1 MIRNMSIPRRL
12 RRYLTWFNSTESFW
26 SFTKARSVRE
36 EIINEVVDYHRVLE
50 GFAQSERLWDRDT
63 QQLFA
68 TMVRPGSGDAW
79 ARELKTLFNLLGTAW
94 VTAQNR
100 IQLTDVGWELL
111 QSADPIKLLEHQVR
125 KYQLGNPQLGPALA
139 ESIRTIPHYV
149 LLKLLLRSYP
159 TPIKKDEFILFVMR
173 VQNHSE
179 ISKVWALLDT
189 YRSLS
194 DKSRE
199 EFYDSV
205 DKEFYEKLERVWSY
219 AARFLTLPRYL
230 EFAPGEVSIADLEE
244 AKRILAWYDQG
255 HNSHIVFISAKDW
268 FSHYGGL
275 DTTPNP
281 LLAADYYRKM
291 GDTKEA
297 VTAYEE
303 AIRQGMAPLNDSAE
317 DYRCRINGEAAIE
330 EWLVENLE
338 RIEPGLSL
346 IERQYETS
354 NAGRIDIL
362 ATDSNDNYVV
372 VELKRDMASDAAL
385 GQLLRYLGWVRLNL
399 SDTNSIRGFVIGKDV
414 DKHMGYAIQAHDV
427 LTSLC
432 NLRKYSDLGV
442 RLKVKR
448 TADDCS
454 ARVEDLTVSKAK
466 RQRRRRRQR
475 RGSG

>member
-1 MIRNMSIPRRL
+1 MSIPRRL

-26 SFTKARSVRE
+26 YFTKARSVRE
-36 EIINEVVDYHRVLE
+36 EIINELVDYHHVLE

-68 TMVRPGSGDAW
+68 TKVSPGSGDAW

-111 QSADPIKLLEHQVR
+111 QSPDPIKLLEHQVR
-125 KYQLGNPQLGPALA
+125 KYQLGNPQLDPALA

-173 VQNHSE
+173 IQNHSK
-179 ISKVWALLDT
+179 ISAVWALLDA

-199 EFYDSV
+199 EFSDSV
-205 DKEFYEKLERVWSY
+205 DKEFYKKLERVWSY

-230 EFAPGEVSIADLEE
+230 EFAPGQVSIADHDE
-244 AKRILAWYDQG
+244 AKRILVWYDQG
-255 HNSHIVFISAKDW
+255 HNTHVVFRSPKDW
-268 FSHYGGL
+268 FSHYGGV

-281 LLAADYYRKM
+281 LLAANYYRKI

-297 VTAYEE
+297 ITAYEE
-303 AIRQGMAPLNDSAE
+303 AIRKGMAPLNDSAE

-330 EWLVENLE
+330 DWLVEHLE

-346 IERQYETS
+346 IGRQYETS
-354 NAGRIDIL
+354 SAGRIDIL
-362 ATDSNDNYVV
+362 ARDSDDNYVV

-399 SDTNSIRGFVIGKDV
+399 SGPNSIRGFVIGKDV

-432 NLRKYSDLGV
+432 NLRKYGDLGV

-448 TADDCS
+448 TANDCN
-454 ARVEDLTVSKAK
+454 AWVEDLTVTKAK
-466 RQRRRRRQR
+466 RQKRGGGRRC
-475 RGSG
+475 GSG

>member
-1 MIRNMSIPRRL
+1 MSIPRRL
-12 RRYLTWFNSTESFW
+12 RSYLTRFNATESFW

-36 EIINEVVDYHRVLE
+36 EIIDEVVDYHRVLE
-50 GFAQSERLWDRDT
+50 GFAQGDRLWDRDT

-68 TMVRPGSGDAW
+68 TQVRPGSGDAW
-79 ARELKTLFNLLGTAW
+79 ARELKTLFTLLGTAW

-111 QSADPIKLLEHQVR
+111 QSSDPIKLLEHQVR
-125 KYQLGNPQLGPALA
+125 KYQLGNPQLDPALV
-139 ESIRTIPHYV
+139 ESIHTIPHYV
-149 LLKLLLRSYP
+149 LLKLLLNSYP
-159 TPIKKDEFILFVMR
+159 SPIKKDEFILFVMR
-173 VQNHSE
+173 VQNNSE

-194 DKSRE
+194 DESRE
-199 EFYDSV
+199 EFSDSV
-205 DKEFYEKLERVWSY
+205 DKKLYEKLERVWSY

-230 EFAPGEVSIADLEE
+230 EFAPGQVSIVDHDE
-244 AKRILAWYDQG
+244 AQRILVWYDQG
-255 HNSHIVFISAKDW
+255 HNTHIAFRSPKDW

-275 DTTPNP
+275 ATTPNP
-281 LLAADYYRKM
+281 LLAADYYRKL
-291 GDTKEA
+291 GDTDEAISAYKEA
-297 VTAYEE
+297 L
-303 AIRQGMAPLNDSAE
+303 RKGMAPLNDSAE

-330 EWLVENLE
+330 DWLVEHLE

-354 NAGRIDIL
+354 SAGRIDIL
-362 ATDSNDNYVV
+362 ARDIDDNYVV

-399 SDTNSIRGFVIGKDV
+399 SDTDSIRGFVIGSDV

-432 NLRKYSDLGV
+432 NLRKYGDLGV

-448 TADDCS
+448 AANDCR
-454 ARVEDLTVSKAK
+454 AWVEDLTVPKAK
-466 RQRRRRRQR
+466 RQKRRRRRR
-475 RGSG
+475 RRSE